1 MAGKLFRDFRRS
13 LSPASPPL
21 PPCCPQ
27 MQPAADALANL
38 ACNNERNRLAIAEAQ
53 RSHFGAV
60 APALLQPTPSSEL
73 GRQRR
78 VPAASLRPKETS
90 VVLRRSQTA
99 PALTTQG
106 ARRNLIDTG
115 GPREMNWPQTMKKS
129 GSSPMADAS
138 QPGAIAAG
146 SRQRSL
152 VVTTA
157 IPSLV
162 CSAALHLGR
171 RRAAAFARRVAHAPA
186 AARRCLAVEAL
197 RTLSLSARE
206 EGDDEGGIR
215 SSTSSE
221 TEQPTLS
228 GIIAKVG
235 AQPQRVQAEAVGA
248 AEAVAVEPVA
258 VEPVAV
264 EQVAVEPVA
273 VEPVAAAKAEGTE
286 AEGARG
292 ARSSGKSR
300 RWLGGVVIG
309 KRLSR
314 PF

>member
-1 MAGKLFRDFRRS
+1 M
-13 LSPASPPL
+13 
-21 PPCCPQ
+21 
-27 MQPAADALANL
+27 
-38 ACNNERNRLAIAEAQ
+38 
-53 RSHFGAV
+53 
-60 APALLQPTPSSEL
+60 
-73 GRQRR
+73 
-78 VPAASLRPKETS
+78 
-90 VVLRRSQTA
+90 
-99 PALTTQG
+99 
-106 ARRNLIDTG
+106 
-115 GPREMNWPQTMKKS
+115 
-129 GSSPMADAS
+129 
-138 QPGAIAAG
+138 
-146 SRQRSL
+146 
-152 VVTTA
+152 
-157 IPSLV
+157 
-162 CSAALHLGR
+162 
-171 RRAAAFARRVAHAPA
+171 
-186 AARRCLAVEAL
+186 EAL

>member
-1 MAGKLFRDFRRS
+1 M
-13 LSPASPPL
+13 
-21 PPCCPQ
+21 
-27 MQPAADALANL
+27 
-38 ACNNERNRLAIAEAQ
+38 
-53 RSHFGAV
+53 
-60 APALLQPTPSSEL
+60 
-73 GRQRR
+73 
-78 VPAASLRPKETS
+78 
-90 VVLRRSQTA
+90 
-99 PALTTQG
+99 
-106 ARRNLIDTG
+106 
-115 GPREMNWPQTMKKS
+115 
-129 GSSPMADAS
+129 
-138 QPGAIAAG
+138 
-146 SRQRSL
+146 
-152 VVTTA
+152 
-157 IPSLV
+157 
-162 CSAALHLGR
+162 
-171 RRAAAFARRVAHAPA
+171 
-186 AARRCLAVEAL
+186 

-264 EQVAVEPVA
+264 E
-273 VEPVAAAKAEGTE
+273 PVAAAKAEGTE